1 MGETTFLYK
10 DLSYELIGIFYKIR
24 NEYGPGHKEKVYQN
38 IFEELLISKQ
48 IIYKREVRINV
59 YSSETGKII
68 GTYVPDFVIDDKIIV
83 EFKSSKYTTVTDE
96 KTFYHY
102 LRNSKFEVGYL
113 VNFSTQEFYIKR
125 IIYTNDRKPFL
136 KTTV

>member
-59 YSSETGKII
+59 YSSETGKIV

-113 VNFSTQEFYIKR
+113 VNFSTQEFYIKK

>member
-136 KTTV
+136 ITTV

>member
-59 YSSETGKII
+59 YSSETGKIV

>member
-1 MGETTFLYK
+1 MDENNFLYK
-10 DLSYELIGIFYKIR
+10 ELSYELIGIFYKIR

-38 IFEELLISKQ
+38 IYEEFLISKQ
-48 IIYKREVRINV
+48 IPYKREVRINV
-59 YSSETGKII
+59 YSSETGKIV

-83 EFKSSKYTTVTDE
+83 EFKSSKYTTITDE

-113 VNFSTQEFYIKR
+113 VNFSTQQFYIKR

-136 KTTV
+136 KTTM